1 MPLVTSLQCWGIFR
15 LEEDAANAS
24 DSFHRF
30 SKNRLGF
37 EKFGEH
43 QQQLR
48 RTDLFLDFPTRTRFG
63 THRWIIQRQVSP
75 GRSLTR

>member
-1 MPLVTSLQCWGIFR
+1 MLGIFR

-37 EKFGEH
+37 EKF
-43 QQQLR
+43 
-48 RTDLFLDFPTRTRFG
+48 
-63 THRWIIQRQVSP
+63 
-75 GRSLTR
+75 